1 MSEWYRNHKTTDNM
15 AKQFFSFIMLALYV
29 LGSINGVAYSIY
41 IGEWPTAIGVAV
53 LAYMAFFKAREYW
66 KTLKD

>member
-1 MSEWYRNHKTTDNM
+1 
-15 AKQFFSFIMLALYV
+15 MLALYV

-53 LAYMAFFKAREYW
+53 LAYMAFSKAREYW
-66 KTLKD
+66 KTLTA

>member
-1 MSEWYRNHKTTDNM
+1 M
-15 AKQFFSFIMLALYV
+15 AKQFFSFIMIVLYV

-66 KTLKD
+66 TNLSA

>member
-1 MSEWYRNHKTTDNM
+1 MLEWYRTHKTTSNM
-15 AKQFFSFIMLALYV
+15 AKQFFSFIMIVLYV

-53 LAYMAFFKAREYW
+53 LSYMAFFKAREYY
-66 KTLKD
+66 KNITE

>member
-1 MSEWYRNHKTTDNM
+1 M
-15 AKQFFSFIMLALYV
+15 IVLYV

-53 LAYMAFFKAREYW
+53 LSYMAFFKAREYY
-66 KTLKD
+66 KNITE

>member
-1 MSEWYRNHKTTDNM
+1 M
-15 AKQFFSFIMLALYV
+15 AKQFFSFIMIVLYV

-53 LAYMAFFKAREYW
+53 LAYMAFFKVREYW

>member
-1 MSEWYRNHKTTDNM
+1 M

-29 LGSINGVAYSIY
+29 MGSINGVAYSIY

-53 LAYMAFFKAREYW
+53 LSYMAFFKAREYY
-66 KTLKD
+66 KNITE

>member
-1 MSEWYRNHKTTDNM
+1 M

-53 LAYMAFFKAREYW
+53 LSYMAFFKAREYW

>member
-1 MSEWYRNHKTTDNM
+1 M
-15 AKQFFSFIMLALYV
+15 AKQFFSFFMLALYV

-53 LAYMAFFKAREYW
+53 LSYMAFPKAREYW
-66 KTLKD
+66 KIFTA

>member
-1 MSEWYRNHKTTDNM
+1 M
-15 AKQFFSFIMLALYV
+15 IVLYV

-53 LAYMAFFKAREYW
+53 LAYMAFFKVREYW

>member
-1 MSEWYRNHKTTDNM
+1 M

-41 IGEWPTAIGVAV
+41 IGEWPTAVGVAV
-53 LAYMAFFKAREYW
+53 LSYMAFFKAREYW
-66 KTLKD
+66 KNLKD

>member
-1 MSEWYRNHKTTDNM
+1 M
-15 AKQFFSFIMLALYV
+15 AKQFFSFIMIVLYV

-53 LAYMAFFKAREYW
+53 LVYMAFFKAREYW

>member
-1 MSEWYRNHKTTDNM
+1 M
-15 AKQFFSFIMLALYV
+15 AKQFFSFIMIVLYV

-53 LAYMAFFKAREYW
+53 LSYMAFFKAREYY
-66 KTLKD
+66 KNITE